1 MKRLVLFTHRPQ
13 LCKQLKGSVIAE
25 LFLWLVVC
33 LHIIVFDGLGSAS
46 RRNKAY
52 KCHWQV
58 WLIQDTAV
66 LCTVKQFW
74 QQGRNVS
81 GKSAVS
87 VNVSCILVCQ
97 QQVLILQAAAM
108 DGNNEEALQ
117 FEWTSPLGGSPT
129 TYHRVKGVVAEQAMV
144 SRVVRSLLRS

>member
-1 MKRLVLFTHRPQ
+1 M
-13 LCKQLKGSVIAE
+13 
-25 LFLWLVVC
+25 
-33 LHIIVFDGLGSAS
+33 FDDSIGSAS

-58 WLIQDTAV
+58 WLIQDPAV

-81 GKSAVS
+81 GKSVVS
-87 VNVSCILVCQ
+87 VHLFRLVCQ
-97 QQVLILQAAAM
+97 QQLLILQAAAM
-108 DGNNEEALQ
+108 DANNEEALQ
-117 FEWTSPLGGSPT
+117 FEWTSPLGGLPA

-144 SRVVRSLLRS
+144 SSQEFAALMPMFHLKSQCS

>member
-1 MKRLVLFTHRPQ
+1 M
-13 LCKQLKGSVIAE
+13 
-25 LFLWLVVC
+25 
-33 LHIIVFDGLGSAS
+33 FDSLGSAS
-46 RRNKAY
+46 RRNEAN

-74 QQGRNVS
+74 QQGKNLS

-87 VNVSCILVCQ
+87 VNLSRLVCQ
-97 QQVLILQAAAM
+97 QQLLILQAAAM

-117 FEWTSPLGGSPT
+117 FEWTSPLGGLPA
-129 TYHRVKGVVAEQAMV
+129 TYYRVKGVVAEQAMV
-144 SRVVRSLLRS
+144 SSVVRSLLRS